1 MKKLFCISI
10 LFVALLIN
18 FHQINASE
26 TSSGTQVNGIITS
39 DVTWTKEGSPYTL
52 VGNVQIGGKL
62 KVEPGTVILGN
73 SHSLTVFGEVSA
85 EGEALKKIN
94 IMNLIINARN
104 NKSQTGTIKISNSNL
119 INCQFDNYSS
129 GYLQVKDSW
138 IDDSMSYLYY
148 QNHYIGYSSFERN
161 IFTYGRSIVIGS
173 GSTFI
178 NNVFYLNNGIKINGY
193 SQNHFLNNSFYMK
206 SLKNSISLSYPY
218 SSVENMANNYWG
230 TTDKNV
236 IDDILFDKNDDLQF
250 DSVIA
255 YAPYLSDDH
264 EDTPQITNTVV
275 EPKILTYNQ
284 KNIQIE
290 GISEPDSIINYEY
303 GHDLDSE
310 KVTIGGGSVF
320 SDSEG
325 RFSINLNESED
336 YSFKIF
342 AYKNGVRSPIV
353 NVEPNDTK
361 PPKDTT
367 PPEPPHIDTVN
378 SRSEKVTGTAET
390 NSIILIK
397 SGEQII
403 GEGITDIHGAFSI
416 KIAIQKDGTKL
427 SITSMDASHN
437 ISEALEIMVEDAT
450 PPVLFKVDEITDH
463 TTTVSGLTEP
473 GAIVRVYSRYMNSEG
488 SKADKDGRFKVT
500 IRKQRSGEEVSVY
513 AFDEKGNMSLP
524 SKFKVLDRTAPSI
537 PSSNHISDKTLIL
550 YGHSETN
557 SKVSIKHG
565 TKILGTTLAK
575 KGNYSIKIPKQNA
588 GTKLMIFAVD
598 SSGNRSKEK
607 QVIVSDRTP
616 PTKPIVKKVTFK
628 DKFVSGKTEKN
639 AKVLVYSNSKK
650 ISEGNADSK
659 GYFKIA
665 IKVQKRGSSLKIYAQ
680 DKYSNRSKEIIIKVS

>member
-10 LFVALLIN
+10 LFVALLLN
-18 FHQINASE
+18 VQQINASE
-26 TSSGTQVNGIITS
+26 TYSGTQVSGIITS

-73 SHSLTVFGEVSA
+73 SHSLTVFGEVNA

-129 GYLQVKDSW
+129 GYIQVKDSW

-206 SLKNSISLSYPY
+206 SLKNSISLSYSY

-230 TTDKNV
+230 TTDKNI

-264 EDTPQITNTVV
+264 EDTPQIANTVV
-275 EPKILTYNQ
+275 EPKILTYDQ
-284 KNIQIE
+284 KNIHIE
-290 GISEPDSIINYEY
+290 GVSEPDSIINYEY

-310 KVTIGGGSVF
+310 IMTIDGGTVF

-325 RFSINLNESED
+325 KFSINLNESED

-342 AYKNGVRSPIV
+342 AYKNGVRSQIV
-353 NVEPNDTK
+353 NVEPE
-361 PPKDTT
+361 DTT
-367 PPEPPHIDTVN
+367 PPKSPLIDTVN
-378 SRSEKVTGTAET
+378 SRSEKVTGTAERD
-390 NSIILIK
+390 SIILIK

-416 KIAIQKDGTKL
+416 KIAKQKDGTKL
-427 SITSMDASHN
+427 LITSMDASHN
-437 ISEALEIMVEDAT
+437 ISEAVEIMVEDAT
-450 PPVLFKVDEITDH
+450 PPILFKVDEITDH
-463 TTTVSGLTEP
+463 TTVVSGLTEP
-473 GAIVRVYSRYMNSEG
+473 GATVRVYSRYMNSEG
-488 SKADKDGRFKVT
+488 SKADKNGRFKVM

-537 PSSNHISDKTLIL
+537 PSSNQISDKTLIL

-557 SKVSIKHG
+557 SKVSVKHG
-565 TKILGTTLAK
+565 TKILGTTIAK
-575 KGNYSIKIPKQNA
+575 KGNYSIKIPKQKA
-588 GTKLMIFAVD
+588 GVKLLLYAVD
-598 SSGNRSKEK
+598 ASGNQSRIK
-607 QVIVSDRTP
+607 QISVLDRTAP
-616 PTKPIVKKVTFK
+616 SSPFVNRVSSKSTTVSGRAENYTSVLIYVKSNLVAKGAVSSKGNFKVKIKKQKKGTVLTFYVIDKSSNKSKAKTVKVT
-628 DKFVSGKTEKN
+628 
-639 AKVLVYSNSKK
+639 
-650 ISEGNADSK
+650 
-659 GYFKIA
+659 
-665 IKVQKRGSSLKIYAQ
+665 
-680 DKYSNRSKEIIIKVS
+680 